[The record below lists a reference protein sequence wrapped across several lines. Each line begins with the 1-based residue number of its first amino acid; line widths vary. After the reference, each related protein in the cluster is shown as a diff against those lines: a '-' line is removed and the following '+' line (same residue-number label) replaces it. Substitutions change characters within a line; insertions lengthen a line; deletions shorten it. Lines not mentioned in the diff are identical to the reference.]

1 MKTKFI
7 KVSEEAKQD
16 LRNANITENRLDL
29 VGQCKKY
36 AELKKLFS
44 EIGVVWNKKD
54 KTHYLQ
60 EGAYDQIQFILNG
73 GQIVDD
79 KRTYQAFFTPA
90 NLAARVVEL
99 ANVNGMDCLEPS
111 CGCGNLVKEMI
122 VQGAKN
128 VSGIELNGE
137 LERDLQKLS
146 YPNFKYSIPSDFLN
160 MVSGEWSQF
169 DRIVMNPPFSNNQDI
184 RHVEHALN
192 FLSDGGRLVAIMSG
206 NTQRDSFK
214 KLLCDKKYRI
224 ENVPEGAFRESGT
237 MVKVIILIIDK

>member
-1 MKTKFI
+1 MKQKIFKI
-7 KVSEEAKQD
+7 SES
-16 LRNANITENRLDL
+16 LRE
-29 VGQCKKY
+29 
-36 AELKKLFS
+36 ELKNAHIEGNNLTFKGQIKNYS
-44 EIGVVWNKKD
+44 EFKKIMPSLGIVWNKKD